1 MNTCVRIE
9 TPETKFLI
17 PKMHGV
23 ELTRSDIY
31 ARNYSTVRR
40 SLLFERTPRKK
51 KGMVFQ
57 HGYCMLSINNPL
69 KPLSGLF

>member
-9 TPETKFLI
+9 TPKTKFLI

-31 ARNYSTVRR
+31 GRNYSTVRR
-40 SLLFERTPRKK
+40 SLLFE
-51 KGMVFQ
+51 
-57 HGYCMLSINNPL
+57 
-69 KPLSGLF
+69 